1 MIWHIVKVLNRECAK
16 KSRILI
22 LGSMPGVK
30 SLEEQEYY
38 AHPQNR
44 FWKLAGLLCKC
55 ENMTDLK
62 YEEKINTFLKS
73 GFALWDVIK
82 FCKREGSLDS
92 NIFDEVP
99 NDIPS
104 LLEKYPNI
112 KTICFNGNKAFC
124 AFKKYY
130 PDVLDTFCCRMLP
143 STSSANAWYTLE
155 KLYSVWSAAVF

>member
-1 MIWHIVKVLNRECAK
+1 MAYCESFKPRVCK

-143 STSSANAWYTLE
+143 STSSANAGYTLE
-155 KLYSVWSAAVF
+155 KLYSVWSAVVF